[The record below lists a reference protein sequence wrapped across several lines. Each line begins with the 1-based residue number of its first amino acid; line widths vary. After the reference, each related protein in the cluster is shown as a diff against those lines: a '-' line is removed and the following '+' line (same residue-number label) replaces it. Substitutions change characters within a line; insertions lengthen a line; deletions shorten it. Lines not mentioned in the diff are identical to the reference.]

1 MESYNCVLCNEQ
13 VEETVENLFPG
24 CSLTQACWRS
34 IHLNVDSSKRRLFQ
48 FGGLK
53 HPNQSPFFY
62 GDSHPDKLGNLDD
75 QEQQDLQANQCFHC
89 WLQELVSD

>member
-1 MESYNCVLCNEQ
+1 MWIQARDAFSNLEVL
-13 VEETVENLFPG
+13 
-24 CSLTQACWRS
+24 STQIS
-34 IHLNVDSSKRRLFQ
+34 RL
-48 FGGLK
+48 
-53 HPNQSPFFY
+53 FFY